1 MRNPQINLS
10 KDTRTK
16 FNGIKFNGLFNPSLK
31 LKKKKWFGMNVV
43 TVTSFVWVEQICGIW
58 NEKGDLSQ
66 IVSSSGP

>member
-31 LKKKKWFGMNVV
+31 LKKKN
-43 TVTSFVWVEQICGIW
+43 
-58 NEKGDLSQ
+58 DL
-66 IVSSSGP
+66 G